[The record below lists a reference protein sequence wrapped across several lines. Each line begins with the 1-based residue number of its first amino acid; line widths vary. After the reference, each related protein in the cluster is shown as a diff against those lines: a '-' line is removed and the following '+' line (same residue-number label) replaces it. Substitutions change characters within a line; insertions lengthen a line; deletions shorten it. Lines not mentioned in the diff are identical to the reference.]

1 MTRFATLLLFLGL
14 APVASWAADDVH
26 DCEHSGTKTVA
37 SPDGRWI
44 ATVQEEV
51 CAIGTRTGAGIM
63 VDLALASDAS
73 HAKRV
78 FNMRV
83 PRSRDLWPRVIW
95 KSPTSMELWAPNR
108 AEILAQESQVEGVQ
122 IQLKYC
128 GDNPAERAQ
137 VGEYQMALKQW
148 MKDTTEWA
156 QKRKQDPNF
165 SEPRPKRPV
174 EPTYSSDSCA
184 GVGGS

>member
-1 MTRFATLLLFLGL
+1 MRRALRLLSVLL
-14 APVASWAADDVH
+14 ALSPVAGWAADTR
-26 DCEHSGTKTVA
+26 DCEHAGERKVE
-37 SPDGRWI
+37 SPDGRWV

-51 CAIGTRTGAGIM
+51 CAIGTGTGAGIM

-95 KSPTSMELWAPNR
+95 KGPTTMELWAPNR
-108 AEILAQESQVEGVQ
+108 AEIMAQEAQFEGVQ
-122 IQLKYC
+122 IQLRYC

-137 VGEYQMALKQW
+137 VVEYQAALKQW

-156 QKRKQDPNF
+156 QKRKQDPAFN
-165 SEPRPKRPV
+165 EPRPKRPV
-174 EPTYSSDSCA
+174 EPSYSSDSCA
-184 GVGGS
+184 SVG

>member
-1 MTRFATLLLFLGL
+1 MKRMRWILISTL
-14 APVASWAADDVH
+14 AAVPMAAWAA
-26 DCEHSGTKTVA
+26 DCEHSGEKSWQ
-37 SPDGRWI
+37 SPDGKWT

-51 CAIGTRTGAGIM
+51 CAVGTGTAAGVM
-63 VDLALASDAS
+63 VDLTLATDAS
-73 HAKRV
+73 HGKRV

-95 KSPTSMELWAPNR
+95 KGPTLMELWAPNR
-108 AEILAQESQVEGVQ
+108 AEILAQVPEFEGVQ

-137 VGEYQMALKQW
+137 VGEYQAAMKQW
-148 MKDTTEWA
+148 MKDTTDWA
-156 QKRKQDPNF
+156 QKKKQDPGFN
-165 SEPRPKRPV
+165 EPRPKRPV

-184 GVGGS
+184 SVG

>member
-1 MTRFATLLLFLGL
+1 MQ
-14 APVASWAADDVH
+14 
-26 DCEHSGTKTVA
+26 
-37 SPDGRWI
+37 SPDGRWV
-44 ATVQEEV
+44 ATRAGGS

-83 PRSRDLWPRVIW
+83 PRTRDLWPRVIW
-95 KSPTSMELWAPNR
+95 KSPTTMELWAPNR
-108 AEILAQESQVEGVQ
+108 AEIMAQESQFDGVQ

-137 VGEYQMALKQW
+137 VRRVSGRIEAVDEGHHRAWAMKQ
-148 MKDTTEWA
+148 E
-156 QKRKQDPNF
+156 
-165 SEPRPKRPV
+165 
-174 EPTYSSDSCA
+174 
-184 GVGGS
+184 GGSGVQ

>member
-1 MTRFATLLLFLGL
+1 MMRIASILLLTIAL
-14 APVASWAADDVH
+14 APMAGRAA
-26 DCEHSGTKTVA
+26 DCEHSGEKMFP
-37 SPDGRWI
+37 SPDGKWV

-51 CAIGTRTGAGIM
+51 CAVGNGTAAGVM
-63 VDLALASDAS
+63 VDLARADDAA
-73 HAKRV
+73 HAMRI

-95 KSPTSMELWAPNR
+95 KAPTVMELWAPNR
-108 AEILAQESQVEGVQ
+108 AEIMGQASSFDGVQ
-122 IQLKYC
+122 IQLRYC

-137 VGEYQMALKQW
+137 VGEYQAALKQW

-156 QKRKQDPNF
+156 QKKKQDPGFN
-165 SEPRPKRPV
+165 EPRPERPV

-184 GVGGS
+184 DAG

>member
-1 MTRFATLLLFLGL
+1 MIRLASILVLLLPM
-14 APVASWAADDVH
+14 AAWAAESH
-26 DCEHSGTKTVA
+26 DCEHSGEKKFE
-37 SPDGRWI
+37 SPDGRWV

-51 CAIGTRTGAGIM
+51 CAVGERAAAGVM
-63 VDLALASDAS
+63 VDLALAADAS

-95 KSPTSMELWAPNR
+95 KSPAAMEIWAPNR
-108 AEILAQESQVEGVQ
+108 AEIMAQTSQFDGVQ
-122 IQLKYC
+122 IQLQYC

-137 VGEYQMALKQW
+137 VAQYQMAFKQW
-148 MKDTTEWA
+148 MKDTTEWVE
-156 QKRKQDPNF
+156 KRKQDPNF
-165 SEPRPKRPV
+165 AEPRPKRPV

-184 GVGGS
+184 NVG

>member
-1 MTRFATLLLFLGL
+1 MKRVISILLLMLPM
-14 APVASWAADDVH
+14 AAWAADTH
-26 DCEHSGTKTVA
+26 ECEHSGEKKYE
-37 SPDGRWI
+37 SPDGRWV

-51 CAIGTRTGAGIM
+51 CAIGEHAAAGVM
-63 VDLALASDAS
+63 VDLALAADAS

-95 KSPTSMELWAPNR
+95 KGPQAMEVWAPNR
-108 AEILAQESQVEGVQ
+108 ADIMAKESSFDGVQ
-122 IQLKYC
+122 IELRYC

-137 VGEYQMALKQW
+137 VAQYQAAFEQW
-148 MKDTTEWA
+148 KKDTTEWA

-165 SEPRPKRPV
+165 DAPRPKRPV
-174 EPTYSSDSCA
+174 EPTYSPDTCA
-184 GVGGS
+184 NVG